1 MPNTLVL
8 YNTLTNRPEPFTPAD
23 PSRVTFYT
31 CGPTVYDD
39 AHIGNFRA
47 FLGADLLRRFIES
60 PLCRVTAADG
70 SVHDPV
76 RAGPRSVVHVMNIT
90 DVGHMTDDSAADGG
104 GEDKMAVAGQRIAE
118 SKKQGKI
125 PEDAQVDTGDP
136 RAIAAFFAGR
146 FREDAVRLGLKV
158 AAEAEKDASLMPL
171 ASASV
176 DGMRAVI
183 GRLLENGS
191 AYTAGEAGSRA
202 VYFDVRTYEAYGELS
217 GNTLEKLR
225 GGAGGRVSEANQSA
239 KRHPADFMLWKE
251 DASHLMKWPAPE
263 SRETKGWDEG
273 YPGWHIECTA
283 MSLGKLIWTPK
294 FIRNRLQYL
303 SERLHSV
310 SDDQPS
316 DPCTA
321 RALRE
326 DIRGRLNEWFRVN
339 TTIRARSPY
348 LKSVLD
354 VLATY
359 LVYLLI
365 SRSRPG
371 PCSRLPQLPVRNSV
385 ASCIRKNQF
394 IIGLVLSSDD
404 LLHRSRNNKDD
415 ELDLHSGGEDNIFPH
430 HECERAQS
438 CALTGGTTFARHWFH
453 TRYLM
458 VEGKKMSKSA
468 GTFFTARDLF
478 TQGHEPA
485 AVRLELIKTHYRSNA
500 DFSMEGLRASAKT
513 VDRLRRFLE
522 SCPEGEADPAAVAE
536 HPVCAAFAASMH
548 DDLNI
553 AGALGEVNKW
563 MGSVGSPTAED
574 GAAVRMIDGV
584 LGLLDLE
591 RGASQETAIGVYTNG
606 AEPSEAVEALLA
618 ERAGARKAKDFARAD
633 EIRDE
638 LASMGLSIKDAA
650 GGKVE
655 VGRL

>member
-60 PLCRVTAADG
+60 PLCRVTTDAG

-76 RAGPRSVVHVMNIT
+76 RAGPRTVVHVMNIT

-158 AAEAEKDASLMPL
+158 ASEAEKDASLMPL

-225 GGAGGRVSEANQSA
+225 GGAGGRVSASNQSA

-263 SRETKGWDEG
+263 SPETEGWDEG

-283 MSLGKLIWTPK
+283 MSLQ
-294 FIRNRLQYL
+294 RLVKGGL
-303 SERLHSV
+303 
-310 SDDQPS
+310 
-316 DPCTA
+316 
-321 RALRE
+321 
-326 DIRGRLNEWFRVN
+326 GRVLAATGGAAQNGGGSN
-339 TTIRARSPY
+339 TTGFEI
-348 LKSVLD
+348 
-354 VLATY
+354 
-359 LVYLLI
+359 
-365 SRSRPG
+365 
-371 PCSRLPQLPVRNSV
+371 
-385 ASCIRKNQF
+385 
-394 IIGLVLSSDD
+394 
-404 LLHRSRNNKDD
+404 
-415 ELDLHSGGEDNIFPH
+415 DLHSGGEDNIFPH

-468 GTFFTARDLF
+468 GTFYTARDLF
-478 TQGHEPA
+478 KLGHEPA

-522 SCPEGEADPAAVAE
+522 SCPTGEADQAAVAE

>member
-8 YNTLTNRPEPFTPAD
+8 YNTLTNTPEPFTPAD

-60 PLCRVTAADG
+60 PLCRVTATDG

-125 PEDAQVDTGDP
+125 PEDARVDTGDP

-158 AAEAEKDASLMPL
+158 ASEAEKDASLMPL

-263 SRETKGWDEG
+263 SPETKGWDEG

-283 MSLGKLIWTPK
+283 MSLA
-294 FIRNRLQYL
+294 RLVKGGL
-303 SERLHSV
+303 
-310 SDDQPS
+310 
-316 DPCTA
+316 
-321 RALRE
+321 
-326 DIRGRLNEWFRVN
+326 GRVLAATGVAAQNGGGSN
-339 TTIRARSPY
+339 TTGFEI
-348 LKSVLD
+348 
-354 VLATY
+354 
-359 LVYLLI
+359 
-365 SRSRPG
+365 
-371 PCSRLPQLPVRNSV
+371 
-385 ASCIRKNQF
+385 
-394 IIGLVLSSDD
+394 
-404 LLHRSRNNKDD
+404 
-415 ELDLHSGGEDNIFPH
+415 DLHSGGEDNIFPH

-468 GTFFTARDLF
+468 GTFYTARDLF
-478 TQGHEPA
+478 KLGHVPA

-500 DFSMEGLRASAKT
+500 DFSIEGLRASAKT
-513 VDRLRRFLE
+513 VDRLRRFVDA
-522 SCPEGEADPAAVAE
+522 CPTGEADPVAVAE
-536 HPVCAAFAASMH
+536 HPVCAAFAGAMH

-563 MGSVGSPTAED
+563 MNETKSPTAED
-574 GAAVRMIDGV
+574 GAALRMIDGV

-591 RGASQETAIGVYTNG
+591 RGEATETAIGVYTNG

-655 VGRL
+655 VGRM